1 MTVDIS
7 RMGKPVEALNQG
19 GIAAGEGKAGNSVGR
34 MFEALLDNAADN
46 LKEADQTAFQANT
59 SGPVDLHDV
68 MIAMEKAD
76 ISLRL
81 LVQVRNKAVDA
92 YQEIMRMQV

>member
-1 MTVDIS
+1 MSNDIS
-7 RMGKPVEALNQG
+7 QVGNGLQALTEKSSAPGTKDGPTLSRAFEQIFEETAKNIQKADETALQMNSG
-19 GIAAGEGKAGNSVGR
+19 GKA
-34 MFEALLDNAADN
+34 
-46 LKEADQTAFQANT
+46 
-59 SGPVDLHDV
+59 DLHDA

-92 YQEIMRMQV
+92 YKEIMRMQV